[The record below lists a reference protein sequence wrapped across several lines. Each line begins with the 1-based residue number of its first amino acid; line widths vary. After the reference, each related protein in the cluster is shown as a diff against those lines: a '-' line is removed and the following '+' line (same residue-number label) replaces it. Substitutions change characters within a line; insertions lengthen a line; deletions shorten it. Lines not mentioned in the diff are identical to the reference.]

1 MLVIHSDG
9 DFRCPISD
17 GIAAFHALKALGTPT
32 RFVNFPDE
40 NHWVVKEENVSSL
53 AQRRQSFSRKVTDR

>member
-9 DFRCPISD
+9 DYRCPISD
-17 GIAAFHALKALGTPT
+17 GIAAFHALKALGTPA

-40 NHWVVKEENVSSL
+40 NHWVLKEENVSNLRS
-53 AQRRQSFSRKVTDR
+53 

>member
-17 GIAAFHALKALGTPT
+17 GIAAFHALKALGTPA

-40 NHWVVKEENVSSL
+40 NHWVLKEENVSSGPCRV
-53 AQRRQSFSRKVTDR
+53 QGIFIEISD